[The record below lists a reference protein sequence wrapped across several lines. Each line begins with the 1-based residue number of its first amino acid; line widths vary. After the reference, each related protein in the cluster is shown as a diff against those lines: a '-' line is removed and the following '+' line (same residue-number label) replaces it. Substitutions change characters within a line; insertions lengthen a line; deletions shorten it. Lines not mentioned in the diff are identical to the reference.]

1 MTAKKEKKAV
11 KVILRVLLI
20 VALAIIVGFGGSIG
34 YQIYRA
40 GGSDEQTT
48 VIGSPVINEIGS
60 GSEKG
65 YDVLTPTAVP
75 DAAISPLSLST
86 NDVSAV
92 VETMTPA
99 VVAINCK
106 ITYTQESFWGMP
118 QTYSGTASGTG
129 FFVSQSS
136 DKLYIATNNHVVADA
151 QEITVTLC
159 NEKVVPAETVGTD
172 PSYDLAVI
180 SVNLS
185 DLSEDDLAA
194 VRIASLGD
202 SDTITVGSMSI
213 AIGNALGYGQSTT
226 VGYISALNREVTV
239 EGNTNSL
246 IQTDTAINP
255 GNSGG
260 PLLNVHGQ
268 VIGINSVKYS
278 DTSVEGM
285 GYAIPINT
293 AIPIINDLIDDVT
306 LDASEIGY
314 LGIEGKDVTESYSTG
329 FGMPVGVYV
338 FSIAPNSPAAA
349 SELRE
354 GDIITAINGRK
365 VSTME
370 DLKNRISKIRAG
382 ETAELTVQTI
392 RAGRYEEHTVTV
404 TLAKRPD

>member
-159 NEKVVPAETVGTD
+159 NEKVD
-172 PSYDLAVI
+172 
-180 SVNLS
+180 
-185 DLSEDDLAA
+185 
-194 VRIASLGD
+194 
-202 SDTITVGSMSI
+202 
-213 AIGNALGYGQSTT
+213 
-226 VGYISALNREVTV
+226 
-239 EGNTNSL
+239 
-246 IQTDTAINP
+246 
-255 GNSGG
+255 
-260 PLLNVHGQ
+260 
-268 VIGINSVKYS
+268 
-278 DTSVEGM
+278 
-285 GYAIPINT
+285 
-293 AIPIINDLIDDVT
+293 
-306 LDASEIGY
+306 
-314 LGIEGKDVTESYSTG
+314 
-329 FGMPVGVYV
+329 
-338 FSIAPNSPAAA
+338 
-349 SELRE
+349 
-354 GDIITAINGRK
+354 DIIQSMKDSGHFVK
-365 VSTME
+365 M
-370 DLKNRISKIRAG
+370 K
-382 ETAELTVQTI
+382 
-392 RAGRYEEHTVTV
+392 
-404 TLAKRPD
+404 